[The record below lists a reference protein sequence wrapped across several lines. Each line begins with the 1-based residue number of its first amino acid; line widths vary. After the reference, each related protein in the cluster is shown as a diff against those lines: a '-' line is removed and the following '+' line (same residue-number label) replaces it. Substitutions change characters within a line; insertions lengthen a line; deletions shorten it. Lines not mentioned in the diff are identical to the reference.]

1 MGTSV
6 NQASPRTLNWNA
18 VQAGY
23 RDAAVP
29 IARVAAE
36 VWRAAVNQE
45 VGNIANLIAQPIIAR
60 LGDLAVRA
68 ESATDASRSS
78 AITIAQ
84 SKQSSLAT
92 DIARR
97 AAIQCVGASDRFS
110 AYSERIFTEATA
122 YLVSRDLPGFVGS
135 GRAPTVADSMD
146 FKAALASH
154 VADVARSVER
164 PARPD
169 AGTWAKYVDT
179 VVKRLRGASK

>member
-18 VQAGY
+18 AQAGY
-23 RDAAVP
+23 RDAEVP

-60 LGDLAVRA
+60 LADLAVRA
-68 ESATDASRSS
+68 ESATDASRST
-78 AITIAQ
+78 ALTIAQ

-110 AYSERIFTEATA
+110 TYSERVFTEATA

-135 GRAPTVADSMD
+135 GRARNVAESME
-146 FKAALASH
+146 FKAALANH
-154 VADVARSVER
+154 VATVARSVER
-164 PARPD
+164 PTTPD
-169 AGTWAKYVDT
+169 VRAWAKYVDV

>member
-18 VQAGY
+18 AQAGY
-23 RDAAVP
+23 RDPGVP
-29 IARVAAE
+29 IARVASE
-36 VWRAAVNQE
+36 VWRAALNQE
-45 VGNIANLIAQPIIAR
+45 VGNIAKLIAQPIIAS

-68 ESATDASRSS
+68 ESPADAARST
-78 AITIAQ
+78 ALTISQ

-110 AYSERIFTEATA
+110 AYSERIFAEATA

-135 GRAPTVADSMD
+135 GRTKTVADSIE
-146 FKAALASH
+146 FKAAVAGH
-154 VADVARSVER
+154 VADVARSVPR
-164 PARPD
+164 PATPD
-169 AGTWAKYVDT
+169 AGAWARYVDN